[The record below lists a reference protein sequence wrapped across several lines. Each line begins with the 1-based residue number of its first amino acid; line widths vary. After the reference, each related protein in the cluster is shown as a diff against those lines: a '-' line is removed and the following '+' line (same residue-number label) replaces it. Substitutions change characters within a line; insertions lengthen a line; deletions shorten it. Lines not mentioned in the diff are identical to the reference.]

1 MLTFRTAISGK
12 YRLAFSPDSRFL
24 AIAGGLPFLDIIE
37 LATGAVRNYPN
48 ISPFTL
54 ESVWFNQDGKLY
66 VAMWNRIFEVTDLDD
81 TNAAGKPIDDSL
93 GGPIGLS
100 PDGRFALT
108 SSGDRSNLKLHLIEF
123 VHKPRKRWSLDTP
136 RVFNNFAAIA
146 PDGSRLVTVRQDGAF
161 LERSIDTGKS
171 LREHPNEIMI
181 RSFAFTADG
190 SRLIARTRIGSP
202 YIWDDGDLTRKPRR
216 MNVKHKRN
224 ITGMAVHP
232 NGRLALLS
240 TKDGPIAVG
249 DLGRE
254 QSDRAFDWN
263 IGSTESVAIS
273 RDGALAA
280 AVGENGQVVVWD
292 LDF

>member
-1 MLTFRTAISGK
+1 MLTFRTAIPGK

-48 ISPFTL
+48 ISPFAL
-54 ESVWFNQDGKLY
+54 ESAWFNPDGKLY

-108 SSGDRSNLKLHLIEF
+108 SGGNRSNLKLHLIEF
-123 VHKPRKRWSLDTP
+123 GRKPRKRWSLDTP

-146 PDGSRLVTVRQDGAF
+146 PDCSSLVTVRQDGAF
-161 LERSIDTGKS
+161 LERWPFTGKT
-171 LREHPNEIMI
+171 LREYPNAIMI

-190 SRLIARTRIGSP
+190 ARIVARTRTGSP
-202 YIWDDGDLTRKPRR
+202 YIWDDADLTRKPRR
-216 MNVKHKRN
+216 MNVKHRRS
-224 ITGMAVHP
+224 ITDMALHP

-240 TKDGPIAVG
+240 TKDGPVAVG
-249 DLGRE
+249 DLGTT
-254 QSDRAFDWN
+254 QTDRAFDWS

-273 RDGALAA
+273 PDGLLAA
-280 AVGENGQVVVWD
+280 TLGEGGQVVVWD